1 MNVKKMYVFFFLVY
15 FTLGV
20 FEAYFILYIPLFYY
34 EILNVNRDN
43 LAFIQFFG
51 YLSLILTPIFAYILD
66 AHIESERN
74 HKILVFLCA
83 ILLCSCFSIFLINKN
98 ILLLYGI
105 FLGVYFLSRMFLR
118 TIMSKIFL
126 IFSVKSQKI
135 KHHMILIVNGA
146 RGVSFL
152 VVSLVFDFI
161 TKDVY
166 SLPQWEFFFTIGWLL
181 ILPLLSIV
189 LFLRKNTIFSDQVS
203 KNSNKDVENKSI
215 KEMNLKRVYWFAFF
229 LFIAFFLASSDFIF
243 LSLVS
248 SWVLT
253 KYNEFSLRI
262 FFSFYYVITLF
273 ALLGYYYASRMA
285 KRINNIFLL
294 LIFCSFYL
302 FFLVL
307 LPFSNFF
314 MFLVIQCGLAFVG
327 YIANYM
333 YVSIA
338 QTISVNTR
346 YKTFV
351 YQILLMSQS
360 IANIVFTPIGTSL
373 SAIISV
379 DMLIYLSSV
388 LFAFSCGIQL
398 TLVLVNKIKKIK
410 EFNQ

>member
-1 MNVKKMYVFFFLVY
+1 MNFKKMYGIFFLVY
-15 FTLGV
+15 FTLGML
-20 FEAYFILYIPLFYY
+20 EAYFVLYIPLFYY
-34 EILNVNRDN
+34 EILAVNRNN

-51 YLSLILTPIFAYILD
+51 YLSLILTPLFAYILD
-66 AHIESERN
+66 AHIESELN
-74 HKILVFLCA
+74 HKIFVYLCV

-105 FLGVYFLSRMFLR
+105 FLGIYFLSRMILR

-126 IFSVKSQKI
+126 TLSVESPKI

-146 RGVSFL
+146 TGVSFL

-161 TKDVY
+161 IKDVY
-166 SLPQWEFFFTIGWLL
+166 SLLQWELFFMIGWLL
-181 ILPLLSIV
+181 TLPLLSIV
-189 LFLRKNTIFSDQVS
+189 LFLRNNTIFKKIEL
-203 KNSNKDVENKSI
+203 KNKKLDVKSEETNKKFQSGVLI
-215 KEMNLKRVYWFAFF
+215 FGIF
-229 LFIAFFLASSDFIF
+229 LFVSFFLASSDLIF

-248 SWVLT
+248 SWVFNR
-253 KYNEFSLRI
+253 YNESSLR
-262 FFSFYYVITLF
+262 FYFAFYYVITIF
-273 ALLGYYYASRMA
+273 SLLGYLFASRIA
-285 KRINNIFLL
+285 KRISNIFLL
-294 LIFCSFYL
+294 FIFCCFYL

-307 LPFSNFF
+307 LPFSNFP
-314 MFLVIQCGLAFVG
+314 MFLVVQCSLAFAG

-351 YQILLMSQS
+351 YQILVMSQS

-373 SAIISV
+373 SAFISV
-379 DMLIYLSSV
+379 EMLIFLSSI

-398 TLVLVNKIKKIK
+398 TLVLVNKIKQIK
-410 EFNQ
+410 DFSQ